1 MTARAGLAP
10 TPQNIR
16 RTRLGLRLSET
27 AAGEV
32 IYVSRESWRRYEKGS
47 TAIKLGLWELF
58 LIKTGQ
64 LWLQPAGSKPVPAR
78 KRPGRVENLR
88 PFTATTTQGQE

>member
-1 MTARAGLAP
+1 MNTRPGFEP

-16 RTRLGLRLSET
+16 RTRLSLRLSET

-32 IYVSRESWRRYEKGS
+32 IYVSRESWRLYEKGS
-47 TAIKLGLWELF
+47 TKIKPGLWELF

-64 LWLQPAGSKPVPAR
+64 LWLQPATAKPAQPR
-78 KRPGRVENLR
+78 KRPGRIENLR
-88 PFTATTTQGQE
+88 PFTATTQGQE